1 MKRLDKA
8 GVLSSVSCVR
18 CGARHVKVS
27 DSRPI
32 GPGRGRKWRRRVCA
46 KCGHKWSTI
55 EVPAKDL
62 ARLERTARA
71 LGAALDFMEF
81 DLEEEGDN
89 TQ

>member
-1 MKRLDKA
+1 M
-8 GVLSSVSCVR
+8 
-18 CGARHVKVS
+18 
-27 DSRPI
+27 
-32 GPGRGRKWRRRVCA
+32 
-46 KCGHKWSTI
+46 
-55 EVPAKDL
+55 PAKDL